1 MQQSAPS
8 DSDHE
13 DHMHLDAAL
22 PTVELI
28 RELGRLERGEAIEY
42 AEQIQRLL
50 HHEDQDVRE
59 EAVRALFVR
68 AKYARAREA
77 LLALLAGDPAV
88 EVRCTAA
95 YGVAA
100 TSTPALLAQDSRLL
114 TAVIEDDSQ
123 DSEVRGSAYD
133 ALLIL
138 HRKAQFPSKKQEF
151 APERDID
158 WGWFLS
164 GSWRQAK

>member
-1 MQQSAPS
+1 
-8 DSDHE
+8 
-13 DHMHLDAAL
+13 MHLDAAL

-28 RELGRLERGEAIEY
+28 RELGRLERSEALKH
-42 AEQIQRLL
+42 AEQIKRLL

-59 EAVRALFVR
+59 EAARALFVR
-68 AKYARAREA
+68 AKYARAREV
-77 LLALLAGDPAV
+77 LLALLAEDPAV

-100 TSTPALLAQDSRLL
+100 TSTPALLAHDSRLL
-114 TAVIEDDSQ
+114 SAVVEDDSE
-123 DSEVRGSAYD
+123 DMEVRGSAYD

-138 HRKAQFPSKKQEF
+138 HRKARFPSKKQEF

-158 WGWFLS
+158 WSWFLS
-164 GSWRQAK
+164 GSWRQVR